1 MSPTTTGRQAGQH
14 TGENAS
20 GQTGDKAEANPVGEA
35 SENPQASQSSG
46 DENRQTSPSA
56 GDKDQQTSPSAGSKA
71 SKETRQS
78 AGHKAIENGQTSRS
92 DKPGGTAGQ
101 HPATTGAAPDTISGG
116 HLVAKALK
124 AEGVDTIFTLCGGHI
139 IDIYDGCVDEGISV
153 IDVRH
158 EQVAAHAA
166 DGYARITGRPGCAVV
181 TAGPGTTDAVTGVAN
196 ALRAESPMLLI
207 GGQGALSQHKMGS
220 LQDLPH
226 VDMMTPITKFAAT
239 VPHTAR
245 AADLVSMAFREAFA
259 GAPGPS
265 FLEIP
270 RDVLDARV
278 PAENARIPQ
287 SGRYRAS
294 TRNAGDPADVEKLA
308 DLLVHAK
315 KPAILLGSQ
324 VWTTRATEPATEL
337 VRALNIPAYMN
348 GAGRGTLPPGDP
360 HHFQL
365 SRRYAFDNA
374 DVIVIVGTPFD
385 FRMGYGKRL
394 SPDAKV
400 VQIDLD
406 YRTVGKNRDIDL
418 GIVGDAGQILAAVAD
433 AASGRVDNGAVG
445 RKPWLEELR
454 AVEEKAKQK
463 RLPQQH
469 SDANPIHPYRLVHEI
484 NEFLTED
491 SIYIGDGGDIVTFSG
506 QVVQPKAPG
515 HWMDPGP
522 LGTLGVGIPFVL
534 AAKHAR
540 PDQEVVALFGD
551 GAFSLTGWDFETLVR
566 FDLPFVGIVG
576 NNSSMNQIRYGQAQ
590 KYGLARE
597 RIGNTLG
604 DVPYD
609 QFARMLGGY
618 GEEVRDP
625 ADIAPALRRA
635 RESGKPS
642 LINVWVDPDAYAPGT
657 MNQTMYK

>member
-1 MSPTTTGRQAGQH
+1 MARTATEA
-14 TGENAS
+14 AS
-20 GQTGDKAEANPVGEA
+20 GNSVAPST
-35 SENPQASQSSG
+35 
-46 DENRQTSPSA
+46 DEPPA
-56 GDKDQQTSPSAGSKA
+56 GP
-71 SKETRQS
+71 EL
-78 AGHKAIENGQTSRS
+78 
-92 DKPGGTAGQ
+92 
-101 HPATTGAAPDTISGG
+101 ISGG

-124 AEGVDTIFTLCGGHI
+124 AEGVEAIFTLCGGHI
-139 IDIYDGCVDEGISV
+139 IDIYDGCVDEGIEV

-196 ALRAESPMLLI
+196 AFRAESPMLLI

-226 VDMMTPITKFAAT
+226 VDMMAPITKFAAT
-239 VPHTAR
+239 VPDTAR
-245 AADLVSMAFREAFA
+245 VADLVSMAFRESFN

-270 RDVLDARV
+270 RDVLDAKVPVDKARV
-278 PAENARIPQ
+278 PQA
-287 SGRYRAS
+287 GRYRAS
-294 TRNAGDPADVEKLA
+294 TRNAGDPEAVERLA

-324 VWTTRATEPATEL
+324 VWTTRATESATEL
-337 VRALNIPAYMN
+337 VRTLNIPAYMN

-365 SRRYAFDNA
+365 SRRYAFNNA

-385 FRMGYGKRL
+385 FRMGYGRRL
-394 SPDAKV
+394 SAEATV
-400 VQIDLD
+400 VQVDLD

-418 GIVGDAGQILAAVAD
+418 GIVGDADLVLSAVTA
-433 AASGRVDNGAVG
+433 AASGRVDNGAVA
-445 RKPWLEELR
+445 RKQWLEELH
-454 AVEEKAKQK
+454 AVEEQAKQK
-463 RLPQQH
+463 RLPQLL
-469 SDANPIHPYRLVHEI
+469 SEATPIHPYRLVHEI

-506 QVVQPKAPG
+506 QVVQPKSPG

-540 PDQEVVALFGD
+540 PDKEVVALFGD

-566 FDLPFVGIVG
+566 FNLPFVGIVG

-590 KYGLARE
+590 KYGLGRE
-597 RIGNTLG
+597 RVGNTLS
-604 DVPYD
+604 DVRYD
-609 QFARMLGGY
+609 EFARMLGGY

-625 ADIAPALRRA
+625 KDIGPALRRA

-642 LINVWVDPDAYAPGT
+642 LINVWVDPDVYAPGT